1 MRFSLIFTGVLL
13 SLFRSLLPTHVESS
27 WVSVPCH
34 SQMVK
39 SYSSYSGSLALI
51 MFMPPLY
58 CFLSFRCWGWTC
70 VLGLDFT
77 QAIICILS
85 RVNNLESIM
94 KAVVDSSLGPFSI
107 CSWLDLQNRFSF
119 W

>member
-1 MRFSLIFTGVLL
+1 MRFSLIFTRVLL

-39 SYSSYSGSLALI
+39 SYSSYSGFLALT
-51 MFMPPLY
+51 MFMPPLLY
-58 CFLSFRCWGWTC
+58 CSLSFRWSSC
-70 VLGLDFT
+70 VLYTYIYIVYIYLLGLDFT

-85 RVNNLESIM
+85 RVNI
-94 KAVVDSSLGPFSI
+94 
-107 CSWLDLQNRFSF
+107 
-119 W
+119 